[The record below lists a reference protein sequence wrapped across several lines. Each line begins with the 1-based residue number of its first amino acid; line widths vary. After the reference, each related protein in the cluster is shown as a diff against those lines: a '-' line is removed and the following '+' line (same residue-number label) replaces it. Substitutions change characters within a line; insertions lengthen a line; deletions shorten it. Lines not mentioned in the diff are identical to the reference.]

1 MPRPVSRPVFVIV
14 PGASQTPS
22 HYAHL
27 IHLLQSHGH
36 PTLSSMLPSTGTGA
50 NVTVQDDADYIRSR
64 MILPILEVEKHDVIL
79 IMHSYRHGPPILSP
93 FLLLLVSFT
102 NIVHFLW
109 FTEQLLTPH
118 SGLPGSAAALGL
130 GKEDRT
136 KEGKSTSVLGQI
148 FISSMLAK
156 GGEGKDVVATFG
168 GQLPPH
174 LIVNEAK
181 GLIECEDP
189 ASVLL
194 NDVASQAESDAL
206 VLSSLCPSLASFTSP
221 CPRSSWDSPAF
232 KGRLAFVRTLKDLTI
247 PPVVQDMM
255 IAGTSQ
261 EFIVKD
267 LDAGHNAQI
276 VAPEKLLH
284 IFIEMTKKFEEL

>member
-27 IHLLQSHGH
+27 IHLLQSHGY

-64 MILPILEVEKHDVIL
+64 MILPVLEIEKHDVVL
-79 IMHSYRHGPPILSP
+79 IMHSYRHDFP
-93 FLLLLVSFT
+93 FLLNFLLLFGVFYDHLS
-102 NIVHFLW
+102 LPL
-109 FTEQLLTPH
+109 FTEQQLTPN

-130 GKEDRT
+130 GKEDRA

-148 FISSMLAK
+148 FISSMLVK
-156 GGEGKDVVATFG
+156 GGDGKDVVATFG

-174 LIVNEAK
+174 LIVNEAA

-189 ASVLL
+189 APVLL
-194 NDVASQAESDAL
+194 GDVASQAESDAL

-221 CPRSSWDSPAF
+221 CPTASWDSPAF
-232 KGRLAFVRTLKDLTI
+232 KGRLAFIRTLKDLTI

-255 IAGTSQ
+255 IAGTGQ
-261 EFIVKD
+261 EFVVKD
-267 LDAGHNAQI
+267 LDVGHNAQI
-276 VAPEKLLH
+276 VAPEDVRQIL
-284 IFIEMTKKFEEL
+284 IELAKKFEEL